1 MLCDRCN
8 VNPATVHLKT
18 MLNGIV
24 EEKHLCQKCAKETGQ
39 LQLFNI
45 TNPFTSFFE
54 TLLGSMEYQ
63 PKLLTSQC
71 SACGSTFDQFRR
83 TGQLGCPTCYRE
95 FDSELQPILRR
106 IQGDVV
112 HRGKIPVR
120 QGGSLMVKRQIERLR
135 EELKELVRREEYEKA
150 AKVRDEIRKLEK
162 TAEGVRKVAKK
173 DIFEL
178 VTPG

>member
-120 QGGSLMVKRQIERLR
+120 KGGSLMVKRQIERLR

-162 TAEGVRKVAKK
+162 TAEGGA
-173 DIFEL
+173 
-178 VTPG
+178 